1 MNGDGPCGAD
11 AARVSVPFLSILGGG
26 DSPVFASQA
35 HAWHDAIRSSDKR
48 FVLLAAA
55 SGADGHVQVNN
66 RQRLAQ
72 ECTAWL
78 DELFAGSR

>member
-1 MNGDGPCGAD
+1 MRAD
-11 AARVSVPFLSILGGG
+11 AARVSVPFLSILGSG

-35 HAWHDAIRSSDKR
+35 RAWHDGIRSANKR
-48 FVLLAAA
+48 FVLLDAA
-55 SGADGHVQVNN
+55 SGADGHVQVAN